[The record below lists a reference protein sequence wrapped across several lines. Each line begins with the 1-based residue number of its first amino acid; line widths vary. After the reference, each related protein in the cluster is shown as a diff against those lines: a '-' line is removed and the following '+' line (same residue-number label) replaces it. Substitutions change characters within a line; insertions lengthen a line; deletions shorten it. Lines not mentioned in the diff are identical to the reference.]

1 MSVVQSDYIAKTGA
15 PSVKVART
23 KVFADLDLSLI
34 LHPERNDL
42 VPKYDIEAIKSS
54 VKNLV
59 QTNFSERPFQP
70 FLGSNIR
77 ALLFEP
83 VDAFTGI
90 AIKNEIVRVLEQYE
104 PRITGITIQLN
115 DDMDRNAYYVTIGF
129 TIIGFE
135 TYGTVEFFLKRL
147 R

>member
-1 MSVVQSDYIAKTGA
+1 MSVVLSDYIAKTGI
-15 PSVKVART
+15 PSERVART

-42 VPKYDIEAIKSS
+42 VPKYDLDAIKNS

-77 ALLFEP
+77 GLLFEP
-83 VDAFTGI
+83 ADAFTGV

-104 PRITGITIQLN
+104 PRITGVTIQLV

>member
-1 MSVVQSDYIAKTGA
+1 MSVALSDYIAKTGT
-15 PSVKVART
+15 PSLKVART

-34 LHPERNDL
+34 LHPERKDL
-42 VPKYDIEAIKSS
+42 VPKYDIEAIKNA

-59 QTNFSERPFQP
+59 LTNFSERPFQP
-70 FLGSNIR
+70 FLGSNIIS
-77 ALLFEP
+77 LLFEP
-83 VDAFTGI
+83 ADAFTGV
-90 AIKNEIVRVLEQYE
+90 AIKNEIIRVLEKHE
-104 PRITGITIQLN
+104 PRITGITVQLV
-115 DDMDRNAYYVTIGF
+115 DDTDRNSYYVTIGF

>member
-1 MSVVQSDYIAKTGA
+1 MSVALSDYIAKTGS
-15 PSVKVART
+15 PSIKVART
-23 KVFADLDLSLI
+23 KVFSDLDIAFI

-42 VPKYDIEAIKSS
+42 VPKYDLEAIKNS

-59 QTNFSERPFQP
+59 LTNFYERPFQP

-77 ALLFEP
+77 GLLFEP
-83 VDAFTGI
+83 ADAFTGI
-90 AIKNEIVRVLEQYE
+90 AIKNEIIRVLEKYE
-104 PRITGITIQLN
+104 PRITGITIQLV
-115 DDMDRNAYYVTIGF
+115 DDADRNSYNVTIGF

-135 TYGTVEFFLKRL
+135 TYGTVEFLLKRL

>member
-1 MSVVQSDYIAKTGA
+1 MSVALSDYIAKTGI
-15 PSVKVART
+15 PSERVART

-42 VPKYDIEAIKSS
+42 VPKYDLDAIKNS

-59 QTNFSERPFQP
+59 MTNFSERPFQP

-77 ALLFEP
+77 GLLFEP
-83 VDAFTGI
+83 ADAFTGV
-90 AIKNEIVRVLEQYE
+90 AIKNEIVRVLEQHE
-104 PRITGITIQLN
+104 PRITGVTIQLV
-115 DDMDRNAYYVTIGF
+115 DDADRNSYYVTIGF

>member
-1 MSVVQSDYIAKTGA
+1 MSVVLSDYIAKTGA
-15 PSVKVART
+15 PSERVART

-42 VPKYDIEAIKSS
+42 VPKYDLEAIKNS

-77 ALLFEP
+77 SFLFEP
-83 VDAFTGI
+83 ADAFTGV

-104 PRITGITIQLN
+104 PRITGVTIQLV

-135 TYGTVEFFLKRL
+135 TYGKVEFFLKRL